1 MTVCHASYQKIEN
14 LLKDP
19 SMFDTQIFQIL
30 AGISE
35 TCEIWSKYKQVQTKS
50 SVGLSM
56 AHKFNEI
63 VAMDLKEWTE
73 ANSKTWLIPPAY
85 HATRCNASAVI
96 KSKRKEVVVKHLF
109 GIWIKTF
116 GYLQKFLVDNGGEF
130 NSEQFRD
137 FCWNLNIRIN
147 STAAKRP
154 WSTGLVERHN
164 TVIAEG
170 VRKTKENIKCSLD
183 IALV

>member
-1 MTVCHASYQKIEN
+1 M
-14 LLKDP
+14 
-19 SMFDTQIFQIL
+19 
-30 AGISE
+30 
-35 TCEIWSKYKQVQTKS
+35 
-50 SVGLSM
+50 
-56 AHKFNEI
+56 
-63 VAMDLKEWTE
+63 
-73 ANSKTWLIPPAY
+73 IPPAY
-85 HATRCNASAVI
+85 HATRYNASAVI
-96 KSKRKEVVVKHLF
+96 KSKRKEVIVKQLF

-137 FCWNLNIRIN
+137 FCQNLNIRIN
-147 STAAKRP
+147 TTAAKRP

-164 TVIAEG
+164 TAIAEG